1 MCMRPENPPVSN
13 PLGYPVVGQPHWVRP
28 MSVGTVEYREYRH
41 DGLRHPS
48 WKGIREKPPEA
59 VSLPD

>member
-1 MCMRPENPPVSN
+1 MCMRPEYPPVSN
-13 PLGYPVVGQPHWVRP
+13 PLGYPVVGQPHWIRP
-28 MSVGTVEYREYRH
+28 MAVGTVDYREYRH